1 MKMFLRNGNK
11 NILQQ
16 GTLYFGNRNPVVI
29 HLMSIKK
36 KVVWIM
42 NWKKLFSFGKSQE
55 KEWNLEEANFSEEAL
70 TILKR
75 NSHSKLM
82 PLYKPDLFSDK
93 PGELAGIC
101 IKTMKEESEQFVLKL
116 NDELRKI
123 NYQAFISN
131 QDHKEIG
138 IIKGTDQF
146 DILKVQQTNGDNY
159 DISNENVISKLK
171 DWYRR
176 YPFII
181 IGADYDWVEMSFHSM
196 PKGKELKVLAKEID
210 KFCPD
215 NMDLGTG
222 TISDLIQE
230 KKETGKV
237 FLWWD

>member
-1 MKMFLRNGNK
+1 M
-11 NILQQ
+11 
-16 GTLYFGNRNPVVI
+16 V
-29 HLMSIKK
+29 
-36 KVVWIM
+36 
-42 NWKKLFSFGKSQE
+42 WKKLFSFGKISE
-55 KEWNLEEANFSEEAL
+55 KEFALEEADFSEEAL

-75 NSHSKLM
+75 NSHSKLL
-82 PLYKPDLFSDK
+82 PLYKTDLFSDK

-101 IKTMKEESEQFVLKL
+101 IKARKEESEHLVLKL
-116 NDELRKI
+116 NEELRKI

-146 DILKVQQTNGDNY
+146 VILKVQQTNGDNY

-171 DWYRR
+171 DWHRR

-181 IGADYDWVEMSFHSM
+181 IGAGYDWVEMSFHSM
-196 PKGKELKVLAKEID
+196 PKGKELKGLAKEID

-215 NMDLGTG
+215 IVEQGTG
-222 TISDLIQE
+222 TISGLIE
-230 KKETGKV
+230 EMKETGKL